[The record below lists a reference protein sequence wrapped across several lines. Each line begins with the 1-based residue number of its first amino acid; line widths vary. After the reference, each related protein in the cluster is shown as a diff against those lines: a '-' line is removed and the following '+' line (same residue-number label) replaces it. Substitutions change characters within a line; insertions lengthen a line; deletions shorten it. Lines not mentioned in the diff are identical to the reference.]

1 MGSIVKSLEEF
12 LGDVFKYKLDT
23 HSTHLLR
30 EFFDCANGCGAKG
43 GQKFPH
49 TIYGVDIESACIGH
63 DLDWRIAENYK
74 EVLQGNERFDN
85 NLKKICDPQSNWFT
99 RPLRRL
105 RIAKFVSAV
114 ELYGTEEY
122 ANERGFIDGRL

>member
-1 MGSIVKSLEEF
+1 MGGNLKSLEEF

-23 HSTHLLR
+23 HTTAILR
-30 EFFDCANGCGAKG
+30 EYFSCANGCGKSG
-43 GQKFPH
+43 GQKFPS
-49 TIYGVDIESACIGH
+49 TIYGVDIESACYNH
-63 DLDWRIAENYK
+63 DVDWAAATNYK